1 MCMQC
6 RRKWLLFEFYNVVSY
21 FSQASRASRQEPRT
35 TTATWSARA
44 WAIPAAHAA
53 ASSRPTQARHAR
65 HGAPAP
71 RAAHGLCPWV
81 HFLAVS
87 FGSFCRSIAGLL
99 RGTDGTSV
107 SGGEV
112 SLCLMLVM
120 SQPGRWLGDGWLCYP
135 FLFFRKYWRAVAV
148 FINRNFT
155 ERGEPQWIWTWGHL
169 LTSCPCKW
177 NGSGCGYLYSTVLL
191 QATRMPACPRE
202 GRKQGD
208 GESYL
213 THQRLLFFSCI
224 GCFVFQHHQVRYHQ
238 WQDPLLEQYL
248 VCPHDLACHHLVPRA
263 WIWG

>member
-6 RRKWLLFEFYNVVSY
+6 RRRWLLFQFYNVFSY

-44 WAIPAAHAA
+44 WAVPTAHAA
-53 ASSRPTQARHAR
+53 ASTRPAQARHAR
-65 HGAPAP
+65 HWAPAP

-81 HFLAVS
+81 HFLAVAI
-87 FGSFCRSIAGLL
+87 GSFCRSIAGLL
-99 RGTDGTSV
+99 RGTDGTSM

-120 SQPGRWLGDGWLCYP
+120 LQPGRWLGDGRLCCP
-135 FLFFRKYWRAVAV
+135 FLLLRKYWRAVAQCSLT
-148 FINRNFT
+148 RT
-155 ERGEPQWIWTWGHL
+155 SQRGVSHNGFEPGF
-169 LTSCPCKW
+169 SCPCKW
-177 NGSGCGYLYSTVLL
+177 NGNGCGHLYSTVLL
-191 QATRMPACPRE
+191 QAIRMPVCPRE

-208 GESYL
+208 GASYL
-213 THQRLLFFSCI
+213 THQGLLFFSCI
-224 GCFVFQHHQVRYHQ
+224 GCFVFQHHQVRYPQ